1 MLPGQFP
8 LHDGANRVDH
18 IITGEIIGG
27 RNLGLPGGF
36 FKSLPIHDLSALQTE
51 LHPGIGVDAVIN
63 TVMARLV
70 AAGHATIC
78 RIDDS
83 PTIQRSN
90 VSTPEIDSILKRGQF
105 RQPGNLLCCQFSLQI
120 GILHFK
126 KSLADGSRMTNIH
139 Q

>member
-36 FKSLPIHDLSALQTE
+36 FKSLPLHDLSALQTE

-83 PTIQRSN
+83 VN
-90 VSTPEIDSILKRGQF
+90 
-105 RQPGNLLCCQFSLQI
+105 
-120 GILHFK
+120 LHFRNVVANNDK
-126 KSLADGSRMTNIH
+126 GHDTHLCAIII
-139 Q
+139 

>member
-36 FKSLPIHDLSALQTE
+36 FKSLPLHDLSALQTE

-83 PTIQRSN
+83 PQSSVVMSPRQR
-90 VSTPEIDSILKRGQF
+90 
-105 RQPGNLLCCQFSLQI
+105 
-120 GILHFK
+120 
-126 KSLADGSRMTNIH
+126 
-139 Q
+139 